1 MGGPCATGSSAAAE
15 ISATGCGAISGSIT
29 TGSLTDSNDAALSA
43 TGSGADVSN
52 TGVAGS
58 KATGVQEGSGAIGVH
73 TGSGIAGS
81 VQVGASAKTGSSFEA
96 GGMSAKLSII
106 SAGAASITCGS
117 PTVLNSAS
125 SVAGAETV
133 SKSATAGFSGSGT
146 MSETGS
152 TIGISTSSAFCS
164 GAGVRGT
171 KFSTAGPTMVI

>member
-73 TGSGIAGS
+73 TGSGVAGS
-81 VQVGASAKTGSSFEA
+81 VQAGASAKTGSSFEA

-117 PTVLNSAS
+117 PTELNSAS

-133 SKSATAGFSGSGT
+133 SEMGS
-146 MSETGS
+146 
-152 TIGISTSSAFCS
+152 IGISSGSVFCS
-164 GAGVRGT
+164 GAG
-171 KFSTAGPTMVI
+171 